1 MSLPAAQELPKPGAT
16 FFLAGQN
23 DVFFCPAVDLAAM
36 GAGEFGRL
44 EFGGGP
50 ELFFDGLT
58 GRGEFR
64 GGWTPHKQPFNNR
77 SVFYFPW

>member
-1 MSLPAAQELPKPGAT
+1 MSLPPAQGLPKRGAT
-16 FFLAGQN
+16 FASAGQN

-44 EFGGGP
+44 DFGGGP
-50 ELFFDGLT
+50 ELFFDSLT

-64 GGWTPHKQPFNNR
+64 GGRTPHKQPFNDR
-77 SVFYFPW
+77 SVFYFPC

>member
-1 MSLPAAQELPKPGAT
+1 MTGARR
-16 FFLAGQN
+16 FLAGQN
-23 DVFFCPAVDLAAM
+23 DVFFRPVVDLAAM
-36 GAGEFGRL
+36 GAREFGRL
-44 EFGGGP
+44 DFGRGP

-64 GGWTPHKQPFNNR
+64 SGRTPHEQPFNDR